1 MIRGWRIP
9 AERRPDVTFRFEGVA
24 VQAPEGESLAAALL
38 ASGIA
43 TLRLG
48 PGDGG
53 GRGAFCF
60 MGLCQECIVEVDGE
74 RVEACRTPVA
84 AGLTVSRV
92 RYGANDP
99 DV

>member
-9 AERRPDVTFRFEGVA
+9 TERRPDVTFSFEGIA

-38 ASGIA
+38 AAGISA
-43 TLRLG
+43 LRFG

-53 GRGAFCF
+53 VRGAFCF
-60 MGLCQECIVEVDGE
+60 MGLCQECVVDVDGE
-74 RVEACRTPVA
+74 RVEACRTLVA
-84 AGLTVSRV
+84 KGLRVRRV
-92 RYGANDP
+92 RYGMDEP